1 MGFWWRYVRRS
12 GLIKYMK
19 IQKIRIH
26 NFRSIKEQEVT
37 LGDYSILLG
46 ENNAGKTNVIRALRI
61 FYENDLK
68 FDSKVDFPK
77 FKTDDQESWIEINF
91 LTTTEEQSNL
101 KDEYKSTDSIL
112 RVRRF
117 LKSDDKE
124 RVKANQSN
132 IFGYENGVLSSNLF
146 YGAKNISESKIGN
159 VIYIPELSKVDDSL
173 KMSGPSP
180 LRDMINFVIT
190 KIAKKSASFSKL
202 EKDFKEFNSV
212 FKTEETEGFSVQ
224 NLEQDINNEIKEWNI
239 QFGLNVNP
247 LQPNDIV
254 KNLVS
259 HFIKDGFLNNE
270 EVKIDSFGQGLQRHL
285 IYALIKLSTKY
296 NDDTKKEKKE
306 FSPDFTFI
314 LFEEPEAFLHPS
326 QQEKMNTSLQLLAK
340 DEEQQILITT
350 HSPIFVSKNT
360 DNIPSLIRVKR
371 DVESKIFQLYKEQVE
386 TLFDQNTGMH
396 QMFLDKLKD
405 TLTDEQLKKKIRDNK
420 LANETDDL
428 EIKLREESF
437 KYFLWIDNERA
448 SSFFAKHVLICE
460 GATEKIFLDY
470 LTDTIWTEFKDKH
483 IYILDALGKFNI
495 HRYMNLFGFLG
506 IEHSVLM
513 DKDNDTDIHKEINAF
528 IESKKNQYTKQ
539 IKCFDEDIEGFL
551 GIDKPSRRDQKPLNI
566 IYKYDQNEIS
576 GVKIDELK
584 TIFENLFK

>member
-1 MGFWWRYVRRS
+1 MR
-12 GLIKYMK
+12 

-46 ENNAGKTNVIRALRI
+46 ENNAGKTNVVRALRI

-77 FKTDDQESWIEINF
+77 FKTDDQESWIEIDF
-91 LTTTEEQSNL
+91 LTTAEEQANL
-101 KDEYKSTDSIL
+101 KNEYKSADNIL
-112 RVRRF
+112 KVRKF

-202 EKDFKEFNSV
+202 ENDFEEFNSV
-212 FKTEETEGFSVQ
+212 FKTEDTEGFSVQ

-239 QFGLNVNP
+239 QFGLKVNP

-296 NDDTKKEKKE
+296 NDDIKKEKKE

-371 DVESKIFQLYKEQVE
+371 DGESQIFQLHKEQVE
-386 TLFDQNTGMH
+386 TLLDQNTGMH
-396 QMFLDKLKD
+396 QMFLNKLKD
-405 TLTDEQLKKKIRDNK
+405 TSIDEQLKKKIRDKK

-428 EIKLREESF
+428 EIKLKEESF
-437 KYFLWIDNERA
+437 KYFLWIDGERA

-513 DKDNDTDIHKEINAF
+513 DKDNDADIHKDINAF
-528 IESKKNQYTKQ
+528 IESKKNKYTKQ

-566 IYKYDQNEIS
+566 IYKYNQKEIAED
-576 GVKIDELK
+576 KINALK
-584 TIFENLFK
+584 TLFEDLFK

>member
-1 MGFWWRYVRRS
+1 MR
-12 GLIKYMK
+12 
-19 IQKIRIH
+19 IQKIKIH

-77 FKTDDQESWIEINF
+77 FKTDDQESWIEIDF
-91 LTTTEEQSNL
+91 LTTAEEQANL
-101 KDEYKSTDSIL
+101 KDEYKSNDNIL
-112 RVRRF
+112 RVRKF

-202 EKDFKEFNSV
+202 EKDFEEFNSV
-212 FKTEETEGFSVQ
+212 FKTEDTEGFSVQ

-239 QFGLNVNP
+239 QFGLKVNP

-296 NDDTKKEKKE
+296 NDDIKKEKKE

-371 DVESKIFQLYKEQVE
+371 DGESKIFQLHKEQVE

-405 TLTDEQLKKKIRDNK
+405 TSTDEQLKKKIRDKK

-428 EIKLREESF
+428 EIKLKEESF
-437 KYFLWIDNERA
+437 KYFLWIDGERA

-539 IKCFDEDIEGFL
+539 IKCFDDDIEGFL

-566 IYKYDQNEIS
+566 IYKYNQKEIAED
-576 GVKIDELK
+576 KINALK
-584 TIFENLFK
+584 TLFEDLFK

>member
-1 MGFWWRYVRRS
+1 MR
-12 GLIKYMK
+12 
-19 IQKIRIH
+19 IQKIKIH

-46 ENNAGKTNVIRALRI
+46 ENNAGKTNIIRALRI

-77 FKTDDQESWIEINF
+77 FKTDDQESWIEIDF
-91 LTTTEEQSNL
+91 LTIAEEQANL
-101 KDEYKSTDSIL
+101 KDGYKSADNIL
-112 RVRRF
+112 RVRKF

-202 EKDFKEFNSV
+202 EKDFEEFNSV
-212 FKTEETEGFSVQ
+212 FKTEDTEGFSVQ

-239 QFGLNVNP
+239 QFGLKVNP

-296 NDDTKKEKKE
+296 SDDIKKEKKE

-371 DVESKIFQLYKEQVE
+371 DGESKIFQLHKEQVE

-405 TLTDEQLKKKIRDNK
+405 TSTDEQLKKKIRDKK

-428 EIKLREESF
+428 EIKLKEESF
-437 KYFLWIDNERA
+437 KYFLWIDGERA

-470 LTDTIWTEFKDKH
+470 LTDTNWTEFKDKH

-513 DKDNDTDIHKEINAF
+513 DKDNDANIHKEINAF
-528 IESKKNQYTKQ
+528 IESKKNYYTKQ

-566 IYKYDQNEIS
+566 VYKYNQKEIAED
-576 GVKIDELK
+576 KINALK
-584 TIFENLFK
+584 TLFEDLFK

>member
-1 MGFWWRYVRRS
+1 M
-12 GLIKYMK
+12 LILKVK
-19 IQKIRIH
+19 IH
-26 NFRSIKEQEVT
+26 NFRSIKNQEVT
-37 LGDYSILLG
+37 LGKYSILLG
-46 ENNAGKTNVIRALRI
+46 ENNAGKTNIIRALRI

-68 FDSKVDFPK
+68 FDLKVDFPK
-77 FKTDDQESWIEINF
+77 FKTDDQESWIEIDF
-91 LTTTEEQSNL
+91 LTTVEEQINL
-101 KDEYKSTDSIL
+101 KDEYKSADNIL
-112 RVRRF
+112 KVRKY
-117 LKSDDKE
+117 LKSDNKE

-132 IFGYENGVLSSNLF
+132 IFGYEKGILSNNLF
-146 YGAKNISESKIGN
+146 YGAKNISESKIGS

-202 EKDFKEFNSV
+202 EQDFKEFNSV
-212 FKTEETEGFSVQ
+212 FKTEDTEGFSVK
-224 NLEQDINNEIKEWNI
+224 NLEEDINNEIKDWNI
-239 QFGLNVNP
+239 EFGLKVNP

-254 KNLVS
+254 KNLVT
-259 HFIKDGFLNNE
+259 HFIKDGYLNNE

-296 NDDTKKEKKE
+296 NDEIKKEKKE
-306 FSPDFTFI
+306 FSPDFTLI

-326 QQEKMNTSLQLLAK
+326 QQEKMNTSLQLLSK

-371 DVESKIFQLYKEQVE
+371 DGESKIFQIDKEQVE
-386 TLFDQNTGMH
+386 KLFGQNTGMH
-396 QMFLDKLKD
+396 QIFLDKLKD
-405 TLTDEQLKKKIRDNK
+405 LSVDEQLKKKIRVKK
-420 LANETDDL
+420 LASESDDL
-428 EIKLREESF
+428 EMKLREESF
-437 KYFLWIDNERA
+437 KYFLWVDGERA

-470 LTDTIWTEFKDKH
+470 LIDTIWTEFKDKH

-495 HRYMNLFGFLG
+495 HRYMNLFGLLG

-513 DKDNDTDIHKEINAF
+513 DKDNDIDVHNEINKF
-528 IESKKNQYTKQ
+528 IESNKNKYTKE

-551 GIDKPSRRDQKPLNI
+551 EIEKPSRGDQKPLNI
-566 IYKYDQNEIS
+566 IYKYKQKVITEVNINKL
-576 GVKIDELK
+576 KILLND
-584 TIFENLFK
+584 LFK

>member
-1 MGFWWRYVRRS
+1 
-12 GLIKYMK
+12 MK
-19 IQKIRIH
+19 IRKIRIH
-26 NFRSIKEQEVT
+26 NFRSIKDQEIT

-46 ENNAGKTNVIRALRI
+46 ENNAGKTNIIRALRI

-77 FKTDDQESWIEINF
+77 FKTDDQESWIEIDF
-91 LTTTEEQSNL
+91 LTTTEEQANL
-101 KDEYKSTDSIL
+101 KDEYKSTDNIL
-112 RVRRF
+112 KVRKF

-132 IFGYENGVLSSNLF
+132 IFGYENGTLSNNLF

-173 KMSGPSP
+173 RMSGPSP

-202 EKDFKEFNSV
+202 EKDFEEFNSV
-212 FKTEETEGFSVQ
+212 FKTEDTEGFSVQ

-239 QFGLNVNP
+239 QFGLKVNP

-296 NDDTKKEKKE
+296 NDDIKKEKKE

-340 DEEQQILITT
+340 DDEQQILITT

-371 DVESKIFQLYKEQVE
+371 DGESKIFQLYKEQVE

-396 QMFLDKLKD
+396 QMFLDKLND
-405 TLTDEQLKKKIRDNK
+405 SSVDEVVKKKIRDKK
-420 LANETDDL
+420 LANESDDL
-428 EIKLREESF
+428 EIKLKEESF
-437 KYFLWIDNERA
+437 KYFLWIDGERA
-448 SSFFAKHVLICE
+448 SAFFAKHVLICE

-513 DKDNDTDIHKEINAF
+513 DKDNDTDIHKDINDF
-528 IESKKNQYTKQ
+528 IESKKNAFTKQ

-551 GIDKPSRRDQKPLNI
+551 GISKPSRNDQKPLNI
-566 IYKYDQNEIS
+566 IYKYNQKEIAED
-576 GVKIDELK
+576 KIKELK
-584 TIFENLFK
+584 TLFEDLFK

>member
-1 MGFWWRYVRRS
+1 MR
-12 GLIKYMK
+12 
-19 IQKIRIH
+19 IQKIKIH

-77 FKTDDQESWIEINF
+77 FKTDDQESWIEIDF
-91 LTTTEEQSNL
+91 LTTADEQANL
-101 KDEYKSTDSIL
+101 KNEYKSADNIL
-112 RVRRF
+112 KVRKF

-202 EKDFKEFNSV
+202 EKDFEEFNSV
-212 FKTEETEGFSVQ
+212 FKTEDTEGFSVQ

-239 QFGLNVNP
+239 QFGLKVNP

-296 NDDTKKEKKE
+296 NDDIKKEKKE

-371 DVESKIFQLYKEQVE
+371 DGESQIFQLHKEQVE

-405 TLTDEQLKKKIRDNK
+405 TSIDEQLKKKIRDKK

-428 EIKLREESF
+428 EIKLKEESF
-437 KYFLWIDNERA
+437 KYFLWVDGERA

-513 DKDNDTDIHKEINAF
+513 DKDNDADIHKDINAF
-528 IESKKNQYTKQ
+528 IESKKNKYTKQ
-539 IKCFDEDIEGFL
+539 VKCFDEDIEGFL
-551 GIDKPSRRDQKPLNI
+551 GIDKPSRKDQKPLSI
-566 IYKYDQNEIS
+566 IYKYNQKEIA
-576 GVKIDELK
+576 GGKINALK
-584 TIFENLFK
+584 TLFEDLFK